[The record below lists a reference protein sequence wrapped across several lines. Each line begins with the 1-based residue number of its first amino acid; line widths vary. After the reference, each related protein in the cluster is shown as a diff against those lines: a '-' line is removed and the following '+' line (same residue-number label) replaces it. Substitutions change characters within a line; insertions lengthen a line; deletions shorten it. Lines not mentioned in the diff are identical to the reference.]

1 MKLDEINAKLETA
14 EYDFLRDNEHLG
26 RNIILLGLGGSHAYG
41 TETETSDLDVRGCAL
56 NSKSE
61 ILCNENFEQVTDIP
75 TDTTVYSFTKLIQLL
90 TDCNPNTIEIL
101 GLKPEHYLYLSDIG
115 REMLDNRKMFLSR
128 KAISSFSG
136 YATAQFR
143 RLDNKSARLT
153 EQAIQEKHILGSI
166 ENAAKSFRDMYF
178 EYPEDA
184 IRLYID
190 KAVSSGLE
198 TEIFMDITLKHYP
211 LRDYK
216 DMWNRMNDI
225 VRDYAKVGKRNH
237 NAISHNKLGKHM
249 MHLIRLYLMCIDILE
264 KGEIITYRE
273 AEHDLLMSIRNGAF
287 LDGNRQPTD
296 EFFEMVE
303 DYKKRLDYAAENT
316 LLPENPDYEAIREF
330 TMYVNERAVKGNI

>member
-1 MKLDEINAKLETA
+1 MKLDEIKAKLETA
-14 EYDFLRDNEHLG
+14 EYDFLRYNEHLG

-61 ILCNENFEQVTDIP
+61 ILCNENFEQVTDIL

-216 DMWNRMNDI
+216 DMWNRMI
-225 VRDYAKVGKRNH
+225 
-237 NAISHNKLGKHM
+237 
-249 MHLIRLYLMCIDILE
+249 
-264 KGEIITYRE
+264 
-273 AEHDLLMSIRNGAF
+273 F
-287 LDGNRQPTD
+287 
-296 EFFEMVE
+296 
-303 DYKKRLDYAAENT
+303 
-316 LLPENPDYEAIREF
+316 
-330 TMYVNERAVKGNI
+330 